1 MSTAEEFMR
10 RIQGEMGVLNAE
22 YLVNDS
28 PLKIK
33 VEDSASGDAK
43 ISGEIEIGGGEKQ
56 RFNPMQTWMKAGEVL
71 DSVWGDMPSYNS
83 MINQNYQADDDMYGT
98 NDIPPNFTPS
108 PSPVLNQGMQ
118 YGTPEDYG
126 VTQEVTDRSGVPSIP
141 YQGMDYGTSADYG
154 VTNPP
159 PISNPRV
166 YPNQIGPEN
175 PAVFQGNMPYDFTGG
190 LPNAFEGDPPPT
202 TAYGPPPL
210 SGGIQ
215 EPLANY
221 PPPGYPSDIP
231 AADGY
236 RTPPNTAMP
245 GYDPGPTAAEGQDA
259 QVSAVENDWNAT
271 MDQGGANPADVAK
284 QDAVIKTSAQQND
297 GSSTVGG
304 KPAADDPAMQQAW
317 GALAYDPAKRK
328 EEYTKKMNTIFM
340 QAMLLDVAA
349 NAMGVPSRA
358 NAFMDHSMKV
368 LQEQMKF
375 DDQERLYRITQGVF
389 YPGGVYDPPQ
399 TQREGF
405 ERAMA
410 LGATAEEAAAI
421 SGYMPEGQ
429 VGYDTY
435 YKAQPDG
442 SVQTI
447 YVPKGQ
453 APPVGAT
460 DASGI
465 ATHNA
470 DLNKPATDDDPTAI
484 QIERQVNEW
493 RTEAEGLRA
502 AGDIAGAEALE
513 ARADNLLKLGGG
525 SSTTNEY
532 SYAQANSTFNSTYGK
547 MMSTAAEYGPDADNS
562 YRDTEG
568 NFIPWDEFRYEWLT
582 SPDYEIRIIG
592 RDGTE
597 RGVPTWTAIQA
608 GAMMR
613 DQLPP
618 TPTSDTPEDT
628 AGLVATDADIKK
640 LRENPTPQMIKF
652 FIEAFGIDQLPEE
665 FK

>member
-1 MSTAEEFMR
+1 MALLKFEESSDG
-10 RIQGEMGVLNAE
+10 ISKLSGEMDL
-22 YLVNDS
+22 DS
-28 PLKIK
+28 PR
-33 VEDSASGDAK
+33 E
-43 ISGEIEIGGGEKQ
+43 
-56 RFNPMQTWMKAGEVL
+56 RFNPMHSWMQAGKIV
-71 DSVWGDMPSYNS
+71 
-83 MINQNYQADDDMYGT
+83 NQNYQADDDLYGA
-98 NDIPPNFTPS
+98 NDIPPNFTQS

-118 YGTPEDYG
+118 YGSPREYG
-126 VTQEVTDRSGVPSIP
+126 VTPLPVDRSGVPSIP
-141 YQGMDYGTSADYG
+141 YQGMDYGTSTDYG
-154 VTNPP
+154 VSNPP
-159 PISNPRV
+159 PLVPVGGYMPGQKGIDPTSLA
-166 YPNQIGPEN
+166 YT
-175 PAVFQGNMPYDFTGG
+175 NMPYDFTGG
-190 LPNAFEGDPPPT
+190 LPNAFEGYPPPT

-215 EPLANY
+215 GLSANY

-231 AADGY
+231 PYDPGVP
-236 RTPPNTAMP
+236 PPNTPPP
-245 GYDPGPTAAEGQDA
+245 GRDTFTPSSEGGMDA
-259 QVSAVENDWNAT
+259 VASDVENDWNAT
-271 MDQGGANPADVAK
+271 MDQGGANTADIAK

-304 KPAADDPAMQQAW
+304 RPAADDPAMQQIW

-358 NAFMDHSMKV
+358 NAFMDHSMNV
-368 LQEQMKF
+368 LLEQMKF

-389 YPGGVYDPPQ
+389 YPNGVYDPPQ

-421 SGYMPEGQ
+421 SGYMPEGE

-435 YKAQPDG
+435 YQEQPDG

-470 DLNKPATDDDPTAI
+470 NLNKPTSDKDPTAI

-493 RTEAEGLRA
+493 RKEAEGLRA
-502 AGDIAGAEALE
+502 AGDIAGADALE

-525 SSTTNEY
+525 ASTTNEY
-532 SYAQANSTFNSTYGK
+532 SYAQANSTFNSTYGG
-547 MMSTAAEYGPDADNS
+547 MMRTAAEYGPDANNT
-562 YRDTEG
+562 YRDPEG
-568 NFIPWDEFRYEWLT
+568 NFIPWDKFRYEWLT
-582 SPDYEIRIIG
+582 SPDYEIRVIG
-592 RDGTE
+592 PDGTE
-597 RGVPTWTAIQA
+597 RGVPTWTAIQT
-608 GAMMR
+608 GAMMK

-618 TPTSDTPEDT
+618 TPTSNTPEDT
-628 AGLVATDADIKK
+628 GGLVATDADIKK
-640 LRENPTPQMIKF
+640 LRENPTPQMIQF
-652 FIEAFGIDQLPEE
+652 FIEAFGYDQLPEE